1 MSNKVYEVIFRAFG
15 INPLAQVAGA
25 AVIGAVF
32 GMMVVSRIPSQ
43 DQSPRI
49 LIVAGCAGMGL
60 FVGLGLIY
68 ADARKRRAEMA
79 AAAGLPVKRR
89 MNSIVLVVLMA
100 LGAMVLIM
108 LASFFVAIYG
118 HTH

>member
-15 INPLAQVAGA
+15 ANAPAQVPA
-25 AVIGAVF
+25 AVVIGAVF
-32 GMMVVSRIPSQ
+32 GLMVVSRIPAA
-43 DQSPRI
+43 DRSPRM

-68 ADARKRRAEMA
+68 ADARKRRAEVA

-89 MNSIVLVVLMA
+89 MNSILLVVLMA

-108 LASFFVAIYG
+108 LVSFFVVIYG